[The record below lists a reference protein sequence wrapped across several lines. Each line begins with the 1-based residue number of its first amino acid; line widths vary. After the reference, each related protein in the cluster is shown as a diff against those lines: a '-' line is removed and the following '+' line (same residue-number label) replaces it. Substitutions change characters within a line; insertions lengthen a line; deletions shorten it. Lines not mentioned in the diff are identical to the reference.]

1 MSRRIFSFPYGPV
14 TVAAIGGLLLHSL
27 VAPLAGGNLPLPVF
41 ITALAAAVWFG
52 AYSAT
57 RNAPQANASSQSRE
71 SAENLATEIATAN
84 DISEPGQTD
93 EHYAAHEAL
102 RASLREKDLLL
113 KEIHHRVKNNLQ
125 VIVSLLGIQSSYI
138 HDPRDLEVFTE
149 SQNRIHL
156 MALVHEQLYQSKD
169 LAHIDFRAYLGSL
182 VDDVLAS
189 GRTCPASVSV
199 SVDADE
205 AYLDIN
211 AAIPCGLI
219 VNELV
224 TNCLKH
230 AFAGRIAGRIDVGLR
245 LTHDGEYVLTVADDG
260 VGFPVGCDFRELPSL
275 GMQLVA
281 SLAAQLQGTI
291 EMRSKSGT
299 EFRIVFPATE
309 ERSAERKTYGESE
322 DSDSRGRSH
331 SGARHQTAA

>member
-1 MSRRIFSFPYGPV
+1 MSRRIFSSPYGPV
-14 TVAAIGGLLLHSL
+14 TVAAIGGLLLHFL
-27 VAPLAGGNLPLPVF
+27 VAPLAGGNMPLPVF

-57 RNAPQANASSQSRE
+57 RNTPQANASDE
-71 SAENLATEIATAN
+71 SSESPETVATDTATAN
-84 DISEPGQTD
+84 DGSEPGQTD
-93 EHYAAHEAL
+93 EPYAAHEAL

-189 GRTCPASVSV
+189 GRTSSASV

-230 AFAGRIAGRIDVGLR
+230 AFAGRSGGRIDVGLR

-260 VGFPVGCDFRELPSL
+260 VGFPVDCDFRELPSL

-281 SLAAQLQGTI
+281 SLVAQLQGTI
-291 EMRSKSGT
+291 EMSSESGT
-299 EFRIVFPATE
+299 EFTIVFPATG